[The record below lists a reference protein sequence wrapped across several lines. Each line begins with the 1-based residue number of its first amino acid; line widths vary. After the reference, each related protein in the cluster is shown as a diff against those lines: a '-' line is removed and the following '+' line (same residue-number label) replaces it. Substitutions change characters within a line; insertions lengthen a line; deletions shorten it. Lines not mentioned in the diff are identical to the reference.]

1 MYIRIIPY
9 VFQSY
14 LYTINTIL
22 YLWTWSHFFLLG
34 FFLNVN
40 ANYHELRKHV
50 GTLILLSFPPE
61 NLAMP
66 ENSIPLKIL
75 MSFRYQTDAY
85 MTDTAFDSLQPV
97 WAGRAFCVG
106 LDWSD
111 YYSIW
116 YAGKH
121 SSRLRSNSGCGLAHC
136 LPTTTCRREIRLVE
150 LISARYKQI

>member
-22 YLWTWSHFFLLG
+22 VNLESFLLLG
-34 FFLNVN
+34 FFFLNVN

-50 GTLILLSFPPE
+50 GTLILLSFLPE

-97 WAGRAFCVG
+97 
-106 LDWSD
+106 
-111 YYSIW
+111 
-116 YAGKH
+116 
-121 SSRLRSNSGCGLAHC
+121 
-136 LPTTTCRREIRLVE
+136 
-150 LISARYKQI
+150 